1 MQNSN
6 GNGLRLYDVI
16 IKEFSE
22 DENIKALAELFTGDP
37 IEKGISEESFR
48 LTFMNTVG
56 YDPTT
61 IYDYKRIDDQIDRT
75 DIPEDID
82 VDEFRALIRRKYV
95 DGKNDHIRYLI
106 DSQLE
111 AEIDD
116 DLLDEID
123 SDIDESDES
132 FDFDDIED
140 DDEIES
146 DFED

>member
-1 MQNSN
+1 MQNY
-6 GNGLRLYDVI
+6 NGLRLYDVI

-22 DENIKALAELFTGDP
+22 DDNIKALAELFTGDP

-132 FDFDDIED
+132 FDFDDI

>member
-22 DENIKALAELFTGDP
+22 DDNIKALAELFTGDP

-132 FDFDDIED
+132 FDFDDI

>member
-1 MQNSN
+1 MQND
-6 GNGLRLYDVI
+6 NGLRLYDVI

-22 DENIKALAELFTGDP
+22 DENIKSLAELFTGNP

-116 DLLDEID
+116 DLLDEIESD
-123 SDIDESDES
+123 DIDESDDEA
-132 FDFDDIED
+132 FDFDDIE